1 MKKLQIMDTRI
12 TDLVDYLP
20 VGEKKTFKQRY
31 GIAMKAGAITLAL
44 LIAKLIIDS
53 FGWSLITINPL
64 LTAFLGGVFF
74 TIGILFAG
82 AVTDYKEA
90 EKIPGELA
98 VSLKTLDKDIR
109 IIPFDKKHE
118 HFVSE
123 FRQEVKNLL
132 YTITENLRSNSWKL
146 KTVDIQLEKINSL
159 LEQISKSGVQANFI
173 IKLRS
178 ELTLIDRL
186 SHRVDTIEETSFIP
200 AAYTIA
206 ELAIGV
212 ILLLLLFVQ
221 VDLAYGGLVIVA
233 AVSMV
238 LLSLLFLIK
247 DMDNPFEYGKDSFA
261 DVDLRILFHLEEYW
275 KKS

>member
-1 MKKLQIMDTRI
+1 MK
-12 TDLVDYLP
+12 
-20 VGEKKTFKQRY
+20 F
-31 GIAMKAGAITLAL
+31 
-44 LIAKLIIDS
+44 IIDYFS
-53 FGWSLITINPL
+53 WSLITINPL

-82 AVTDYKEA
+82 AVSDYKEA

-98 VSLKTLDKDIR
+98 VALKTLNKDIR
-109 IIPFDKKHE
+109 VIPFDKKQE
-118 HFVSE
+118 HFVVA

-132 YTITENLRSNSWKL
+132 YTITDNLRSNSWKL
-146 KTVDIQLEKINSL
+146 KTIDMQIEKVNIIL
-159 LEQISKSGVQANFI
+159 GQISRVGVQPNFI
-173 IKLRS
+173 IKLRN

-186 SHRVDTIEETSFIP
+186 CHRIDTIEETSFIP

-206 ELAIGV
+206 ELAIGI

-221 VDLAYGGLVIVA
+221 VDVSYGGLVIVD

-261 DVDLRILFHLEEYW
+261 DVELGILFNLEEYW
-275 KKS
+275 KKN